1 MRFFKPSIFYPKND
15 IDDEIKMK
23 EVWENY
29 ELYLSKVR
37 HLLNNTLLEIYKKSD
52 RFHDFDIASINHIM
66 KKKKKHQINIFFD
79 SQFSDDKFE
88 VLFLDVHSFHII
100 NSELYWEEIIMCEI
114 GVVGDYNY
122 IYFYLVNECEIHI
135 RFKGIRFKHYK
146 K

>member
-1 MRFFKPSIFYPKND
+1 MRFLKPSIFYPNNGIYDKKLMN
-15 IDDEIKMK
+15 ETMQ
-23 EVWENY
+23 NY
-29 ELYLSKVR
+29 ALYLSEVKDS
-37 HLLNNTLLEIYKKSD
+37 LNNTLLKIYKKSD